1 MLLTI
6 LGQYINKIW
15 LKFISKNCRVSNRHL
30 LFCYERVFML
40 SLSDNNRA
48 DIVKA
53 FNSSSRYLHD
63 LFNINNPY

>member
-1 MLLTI
+1 
-6 LGQYINKIW
+6 
-15 LKFISKNCRVSNRHL
+15 
-30 LFCYERVFML
+30 ML

-63 LFNINNPY
+63 LFNINNPYLKIPNYS